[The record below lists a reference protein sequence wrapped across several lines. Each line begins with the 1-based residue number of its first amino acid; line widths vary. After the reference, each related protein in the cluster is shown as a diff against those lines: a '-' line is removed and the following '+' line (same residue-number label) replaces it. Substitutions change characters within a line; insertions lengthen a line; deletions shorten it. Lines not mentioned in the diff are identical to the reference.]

1 MKWKLIFDKNLWED
15 DKLQFARLLCEIQA
29 TQSKLNIK
37 KLSEAMDLDKEN
49 IAELFERANNVF
61 ENSKLAHRPD

>member
-1 MKWKLIFDKNLWED
+1 MKWKLIFDKNLWKD

-37 KLSEAMDLDKEN
+37 ELCENMDLDKEN
-49 IAELFERANNVF
+49 IFELIIFSRIIVDKSIF
-61 ENSKLAHRPD
+61 LL

>member
-37 KLSEAMDLDKEN
+37 ELCENMDLDKEN
-49 IAELFERANNVF
+49 IFELFNRANDVF
-61 ENSKLAHRPD
+61 ENSKKEHLT

>member
-1 MKWKLIFDKNLWED
+1 MKWKLIFDKNLWKD

-37 KLSEAMDLDKEN
+37 ELCENMDLDKEN
-49 IAELFERANNVF
+49 IFELFNRANDVF
-61 ENSKLAHRPD
+61 ENSKKEHLT